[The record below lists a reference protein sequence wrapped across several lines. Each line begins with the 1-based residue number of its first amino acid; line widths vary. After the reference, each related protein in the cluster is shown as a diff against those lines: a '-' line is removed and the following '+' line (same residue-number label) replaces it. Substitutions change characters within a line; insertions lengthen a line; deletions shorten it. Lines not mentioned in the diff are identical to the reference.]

1 MTGRP
6 RRRAVRSAK
15 LGFQVSAFQISEF
28 HSRLSFVRS
37 RCFRRGERS
46 TRKAREPHTEAR
58 VEAPVPRAHS
68 RRSRSAR
75 AIVELALSTL
85 LLVHPLSAMSAD
97 EKNEAA
103 AALPEG
109 DGEFTPTLWSVTG
122 PTETK
127 RPEPGSGGDGN
138 ARAPHETDA
147 AADEPAAAVPLS
159 KNARKRLAKQE
170 AWAAKK
176 KARKEEEKAL
186 KQQKSDEARAA
197 FAAKMEA
204 MTDAGS
210 AEYEAARKA
219 NREKR
224 IKEAEEA
231 KAKKTEALRSPYS
244 VVLDLEFG
252 DLMTEKESRS
262 MAKQLT
268 YCYSANTKAAVPLC
282 LYFTGLDGE
291 VGEALLKSSPG
302 YKNWAVRHEEG
313 SYLDALAERKGDLVY
328 LTADSEHELTEFKP
342 NEVYIIGGIVDKN
355 RHKNLT
361 LNKANEQGI
370 RHARLPI
377 RDHLKMTGTHILTVN
392 QALDIV
398 LAQLELKDWD
408 KAMERAVPV
417 RKQAKECTEEDR
429 KKEGDAELSE

>member
-127 RPEPGSGGDGN
+127 RPEPGSGGKGDT
-138 ARAPHETDA
+138 RVTHESDA
-147 AADEPAAAVPLS
+147 AADEPAEAVPLS
-159 KNARKRLAKQE
+159 KNARKRLAKQQ
-170 AWAAKK
+170 AWEAKK
-176 KARKEEEKAL
+176 KAKKEEEKAL
-186 KQQKSDEARAA
+186 KQQKGEEARAA

-204 MTDAGS
+204 MTDAER
-210 AEYEAARKA
+210 AEYEAVRKA

-224 IKEAEEA
+224 YGPQGSKC
-231 KAKKTEALRSPYS
+231 
-244 VVLDLEFG
+244 DG
-252 DLMTEKESRS
+252 
-262 MAKQLT
+262 
-268 YCYSANTKAAVPLC
+268 SAIGFSSLC
-282 LYFTGLDGE
+282 
-291 VGEALLKSSPG
+291 
-302 YKNWAVRHEEG
+302 
-313 SYLDALAERKGDLVY
+313 
-328 LTADSEHELTEFKP
+328 
-342 NEVYIIGGIVDKN
+342 
-355 RHKNLT
+355 
-361 LNKANEQGI
+361 
-370 RHARLPI
+370 
-377 RDHLKMTGTHILTVN
+377 
-392 QALDIV
+392 
-398 LAQLELKDWD
+398 
-408 KAMERAVPV
+408 
-417 RKQAKECTEEDR
+417 C
-429 KKEGDAELSE
+429 EGDQYTPCLKPPCKNYQGKTGDFYLLITTNCKRTSTINSRKNDSFKMAQ

>member
-1 MTGRP
+1 
-6 RRRAVRSAK
+6 
-15 LGFQVSAFQISEF
+15 
-28 HSRLSFVRS
+28 
-37 RCFRRGERS
+37 
-46 TRKAREPHTEAR
+46 
-58 VEAPVPRAHS
+58 
-68 RRSRSAR
+68 
-75 AIVELALSTL
+75 
-85 LLVHPLSAMSAD
+85 MSAD
-97 EKNEAA
+97 EIKEAA

-109 DGEFTPTLWSVTG
+109 DAEFTPTLWSVNG
-122 PTETK
+122 PTETN
-127 RPEPGSGGDGN
+127 RPEQGSGGGGG
-138 ARAPHETDA
+138 ARVTHKSNA
-147 AADEPAAAVPLS
+147 AADEPAEAVPLS
-159 KNARKRLAKQE
+159 KNARKRLAKQQ
-170 AWAAKK
+170 AWEAKK
-176 KARKEEEKAL
+176 KAKKEEEKAL
-186 KQQKSDEARAA
+186 KQQKGEEARAA

-204 MTDAGS
+204 MTDAER
-210 AEYEAARKA
+210 AEYEAVRKA

-224 IKEAEEA
+224 MKEAEEA

-244 VVLDLEFG
+244 VVLDLEFV

-268 YCYSANTKAAVPLC
+268 YCYSANIKAAVPLC

-291 VGEALLKSSPG
+291 VGEALLKSCPG
-302 YKNWAVRHEEG
+302 YKNWAVHHKNG

-377 RDHLKMTGTHILTVN
+377 RDHLRMTGTHILTVN
-392 QALDIV
+392 QALDII

-417 RKQAKECTEEDR
+417 RKQAKEGVDADG
-429 KKEGDAELSE
+429 KKGGDAELSE

>member
-1 MTGRP
+1 
-6 RRRAVRSAK
+6 
-15 LGFQVSAFQISEF
+15 
-28 HSRLSFVRS
+28 
-37 RCFRRGERS
+37 
-46 TRKAREPHTEAR
+46 
-58 VEAPVPRAHS
+58 
-68 RRSRSAR
+68 
-75 AIVELALSTL
+75 
-85 LLVHPLSAMSAD
+85 
-97 EKNEAA
+97 
-103 AALPEG
+103 
-109 DGEFTPTLWSVTG
+109 
-122 PTETK
+122 
-127 RPEPGSGGDGN
+127 
-138 ARAPHETDA
+138 
-147 AADEPAAAVPLS
+147 
-159 KNARKRLAKQE
+159 
-170 AWAAKK
+170 
-176 KARKEEEKAL
+176 
-186 KQQKSDEARAA
+186 
-197 FAAKMEA
+197 
-204 MTDAGS
+204 
-210 AEYEAARKA
+210 
-219 NREKR
+219 
-224 IKEAEEA
+224 
-231 KAKKTEALRSPYS
+231 
-244 VVLDLEFG
+244 
-252 DLMTEKESRS
+252 MTEKESRS

>member
-6 RRRAVRSAK
+6 RRRAVRSATK
-15 LGFQVSAFQISEF
+15 LGLRSP
-28 HSRLSFVRS
+28 SFSLDFRS
-37 RCFRRGERS
+37 FSVFS
-46 TRKAREPHTEAR
+46 TRRTIDSQAREPHTEAR
-58 VEAPVPRAHS
+58 VEVPVPRAHS
-68 RRSRSAR
+68 RRSRSPR
-75 AIVELALSTL
+75 AIAELALSTL

-97 EKNEAA
+97 EKDEAA

-147 AADEPAAAVPLS
+147 AADGPAAAVPLS

-186 KQQKSDEARAA
+186 KQRKGDEARAA

-204 MTDAGS
+204 MTDAER

-268 YCYSANTKAAVPLC
+268 YCYSANIKAAVPLC

-291 VGEALLKSSPG
+291 VGEALLKSCPG
-302 YKNWAVRHEEG
+302 YKNWAVHHKNG

-377 RDHLKMTGTHILTVN
+377 RDHLRMTGTHILTVN
-392 QALDIV
+392 QALDII

-417 RKQAKECTEEDR
+417 RKQAKEGVDADG
-429 KKEGDAELSE
+429 KKGGDAELSE

>member
-1 MTGRP
+1 MP
-6 RRRAVRSAK
+6 
-15 LGFQVSAFQISEF
+15 
-28 HSRLSFVRS
+28 
-37 RCFRRGERS
+37 
-46 TRKAREPHTEAR
+46 AR
-58 VEAPVPRAHS
+58 
-68 RRSRSAR
+68 
-75 AIVELALSTL
+75 
-85 LLVHPLSAMSAD
+85 MSAD
-97 EKNEAA
+97 EKNEAAA

-127 RPEPGSGGDGN
+127 RPESRPGGDGD
-138 ARAPHETDA
+138 ARATHETDA
-147 AADEPAAAVPLS
+147 AADEPVAAVPLS

-176 KARKEEEKAL
+176 KAKKEEEKAL

-204 MTDAGS
+204 MTDAER
-210 AEYEAARKA
+210 AEYEAERKA
-219 NREKR
+219 NRER
-224 IKEAEEA
+224 RMKEAEEA
-231 KAKKTEALRSPYS
+231 KVKKSAALRSPYT

-252 DLMTEKESRS
+252 DLMTEKECRS

-282 LYFTGLDGE
+282 MYFTGLGGE
-291 VGEALLKSSPG
+291 LGEALLKSNPG
-302 YKNWAVRHEEG
+302 YKNWAVHHKEE
-313 SYLDALAERKGDLVY
+313 SYLDALPERRGDLVY

-342 NEVYIIGGIVDKN
+342 SEVYIIGGFVDKN

-392 QALDIV
+392 QVLDII
-398 LAQLELKDWD
+398 LAQIELKDWD
-408 KAMERAVPV
+408 KSLERSVPE
-417 RKQAKECTEEDR
+417 RKQAKENTEEDG
-429 KKEGDAELSE
+429 KNGGDGELSE

>member
-1 MTGRP
+1 MT
-6 RRRAVRSAK
+6 
-15 LGFQVSAFQISEF
+15 
-28 HSRLSFVRS
+28 
-37 RCFRRGERS
+37 
-46 TRKAREPHTEAR
+46 
-58 VEAPVPRAHS
+58 
-68 RRSRSAR
+68 
-75 AIVELALSTL
+75 
-85 LLVHPLSAMSAD
+85 
-97 EKNEAA
+97 
-103 AALPEG
+103 
-109 DGEFTPTLWSVTG
+109 
-122 PTETK
+122 
-127 RPEPGSGGDGN
+127 
-138 ARAPHETDA
+138 HESDA
-147 AADEPAAAVPLS
+147 AADEPAEAVPLS
-159 KNARKRLAKQE
+159 KNARKRLAKQQ
-170 AWAAKK
+170 AWEAKK
-176 KARKEEEKAL
+176 KAKKEEEKAL
-186 KQQKSDEARAA
+186 KQQKGEEARAA

-204 MTDAGS
+204 MTDAER
-210 AEYEAARKA
+210 AEYEAVRKA

-224 IKEAEEA
+224 MKEAEEA

-244 VVLDLEFG
+244 VVLDLEFV

-268 YCYSANTKAAVPLC
+268 YCYSANIKAAVPLC

-291 VGEALLKSSPG
+291 VGEALLKSCPG
-302 YKNWAVRHEEG
+302 YKNWAVHHKNG

-377 RDHLKMTGTHILTVN
+377 RDHLRMTGTHILTVN

-417 RKQAKECTEEDR
+417 RKQAKEGVDADG
-429 KKEGDAELSE
+429 KKGGDAELSE